1 MVVNP
6 DVDVGFNSDNDI
18 FLNILLLI
26 LVLSIVAK
34 MLQNRSFY
42 YMFYIHVRWSFV
54 FDIFFIFMLYVI
66 VCLLYIYTCIMFFD
80 FVI

>member
-1 MVVNP
+1 MLFEGAHSIWDIKLLCETTTKFYIFFQKFMVVNP

-34 MLQNRSFY
+34 MLQKSKFL
-42 YMFYIHVRWSFV
+42 
-54 FDIFFIFMLYVI
+54 LYV
-66 VCLLYIYTCIMFFD
+66 LYSC
-80 FVI
+80 